1 MQLGPAG
8 LSLRVARSPV
18 EVWPAGADHRCVGGT
33 HTRVADGRL
42 LCWSP
47 EDLPAAASCAVDA
60 EIATQPVPPA
70 LRRRSGIADP
80 ATFWRLWTRAEVRA
94 KVRDVPIVVWL
105 RAVDWAGDEDLP
117 GVPPADVATTTV
129 DDLIVSFG
137 VGARSPTS

>member
-18 EVWPAGADHRCVGGT
+18 EVWPAGAAHRCVGGT

-47 EDLPAAASCAVDA
+47 
-60 EIATQPVPPA
+60 
-70 LRRRSGIADP
+70 
-80 ATFWRLWTRAEVRA
+80 
-94 KVRDVPIVVWL
+94 
-105 RAVDWAGDEDLP
+105 EDLP